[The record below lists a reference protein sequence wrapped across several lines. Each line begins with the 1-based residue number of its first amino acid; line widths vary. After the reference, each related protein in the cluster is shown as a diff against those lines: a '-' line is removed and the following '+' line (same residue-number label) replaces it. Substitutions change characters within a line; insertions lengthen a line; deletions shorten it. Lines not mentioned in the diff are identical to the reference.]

1 MTERIGIG
9 LIGLGMAV
17 KPHALAL
24 KDLSRQI
31 DFVGGYSRTA
41 ERRDEFEKTYGLPSI
56 DSLDALLNDSRLDAV
71 IIITPPSSHAEL
83 AIRAARAGKD
93 VLLEKPLDVT
103 FEKAR
108 SIVDAVEGADRKLGV
123 VFQYRFRESTLTL
136 RELLRAGELGDLLS
150 VSCNVRWWRP
160 PEYYAKPP
168 GRGMRERDGG
178 GVLLTQSI
186 HTLDVLLDLV
196 GPVRKVSAQCRTS
209 PLRDIDTEDIAS
221 ASVEYANGAIGVVD
235 ATTVAYPG
243 FTDRIDIAGT
253 KGSAV
258 LESEKLVVHRIGEQP
273 FRLDGSTEGGGG
285 ADPMAFS
292 HEPHRNLIED
302 FLNAVRSGQQ
312 PRVSGRSALPVQALI
327 DGMLESSRRGEP
339 VLIES
344 A

>member
-1 MTERIGIG
+1 MAERTGIG

-31 DFVGGYSRTA
+31 DFIGGYSRTA
-41 ERRDEFEKTYGLPSI
+41 ERRAEFEKTYSLPAI
-56 DSLDALLNDSRLDAV
+56 DSLDALLNDPRLDAV
-71 IIITPPSSHAEL
+71 IVITPPSSHAEL
-83 AIRAARAGKD
+83 AIRAARAGKH

-103 FEKAR
+103 FDQAR

-123 VFQYRFRESTLTL
+123 VFQYRFRESTVTL

-160 PEYYAKPP
+160 AEYYAKPP

-243 FTDRIDIAGT
+243 YTERIDIAGT

-258 LESEKLVVHRIGEQP
+258 LEAERLVVHRIGEQS
-273 FRLDGSTEGGGG
+273 FHLEGSTEGGGG

-292 HEPHRNLIED
+292 HEPHRHLIED
-302 FLNAVRSGQQ
+302 FLNAVRSGKQ
-312 PRVSGRSALPVQALI
+312 PRASGRSALPVHALI
-327 DGMLESSRRGEP
+327 DGMLESAQKGET
-339 VLIES
+339 VTVQS